1 MASAQVLKKQEH
13 LQAGK
18 KKGELEA
25 VKMEYANV
33 QLECNAA
40 DERAKVLASE
50 VIGLEEKD
58 NVGKLEVDAAN
69 CKTIFL
75 SEYVVVSFN

>member
-1 MASAQVLKKQEH
+1 LVEFNENQ
-13 LQAGK
+13 
-18 KKGELEA
+18 GELEA

-50 VIGLEEKD
+50 VIGLEEK
-58 NVGKLEVDAAN
+58 VIN
-69 CKTIFL
+69 CSIP
-75 SEYVVVSFN
+75 VC